1 VSLIFR
7 AELRRRWRS
16 WLALAALVA
25 VVGGLSIGAVAAGNR
40 TAGAF
45 PAFVK
50 AHGFDGFFFTNSPL
64 PQLTH
69 LPEVA
74 SVTTVVTPFNGQP
87 TCACTGSINSS
98 TFNLFGMSSAAL
110 ARTVNLVAGRMP
122 NPSDPRE
129 VLASFDLVQNYGVH
143 VGTVFHVPLFAAS
156 QASAVENSSGAGP
169 NPTGPTVSLR
179 VVGIEAAELEFPSGT
194 TPFFDVYT
202 TPAFDRSVVPATTS
216 GPGYLVK
223 LHNPEADGAKFK
235 NEVKALGAQ
244 NIQNEDTP
252 AQLIQ
257 GSIHPQAVGWWVLA
271 VLAALAGVAVIGQ
284 AISRQRFVES
294 EEFLTFGA
302 LGVVSRQFVLL
313 SMAGTAVVAVA
324 GAVGALLVAYL
335 VSPLAPVGE
344 ARFAETSTGLAFDA
358 PVLLLGA
365 LAVTMGV
372 LLLGIWPAVRTA
384 HRRTRSGAA
393 RPSAVA
399 NRLAAAGATPSAVI
413 GVRHALERGRG
424 TAPVPVVTA
433 WLGIFLAVTALVATA
448 VFGASLSH
456 LTVTPSLYGDPFQLL
471 IYDANPGPP
480 VQMIKALERG
490 QSVSDIT
497 LGTGVPVTIDKVHV
511 TSFVTSVVRGAVEL
525 STVNGRFPNA
535 PGEIGLGAT
544 TMHQIGA
551 HIGSIVPVVIQ
562 NHNNG
567 GGSYTARMR
576 VVATIAFPTGIAA
589 SQTGLGTGAAMSMS
603 AFEDAVC
610 VPGAGHSAC
619 AKSLVSN
626 TSFAVFISTT
636 GGPQGRAVIA
646 HLNSAFQGYT
656 EEPFPPTGLVNF
668 GEAVNFPLIFGIML
682 GVFGAATL
690 AHLLVVSVGRRRQE
704 MGLLK
709 ALGFTNG
716 QIRSTVVWQAAT
728 VTVIGIVIGIPLGV
742 AIGRMVW
749 RSFAINVGVVPAPK
763 VNVLLLVALSAAV
776 LLAAVLLAAA
786 PAVIASR
793 CQPSKLLRSQ

>member
-1 VSLIFR
+1 MVFR
-7 AELRRRWRS
+7 AEWRRRWRS

-40 TAGAF
+40 TARAF
-45 PAFVK
+45 PGFVK
-50 AHGFDGFFFTNSPL
+50 VHGFDGFFFTNAPL

-122 NPSDPRE
+122 NPSDPHE
-129 VLASFDLVQNYGVH
+129 VLASFDLMQNYGVH
-143 VGTVFHVPLFAAS
+143 IGTLFHVPLFAAS
-156 QASAVENSSGAGP
+156 QASAVENSTGAGP

-194 TPFFDVYT
+194 NPFFDLYT
-202 TPAFDRSVVPATTS
+202 TPAFDRSVVPETTS

-223 LHNPEADGAKFK
+223 LRNPMADGPKFK

-302 LGVVSRQFVLL
+302 LGVVSRQFLLL

-365 LAVTMGV
+365 LTVIVGV

-384 HRRTRSGAA
+384 HRRTRTSGA
-393 RPSAVA
+393 RPSAVV
-399 NRLAAAGATPSAVI
+399 NRLAAAGASPTAVI

-424 TAPVPVVTA
+424 TNPVPLVTA
-433 WLGIFLAVTALVATA
+433 WLGTILAVTALAATA

-456 LTVTPSLYGDPFQLL
+456 LTVTPSLYGDAFQLL
-471 IYDANPGPP
+471 IYDANAGPP
-480 VQMIKALERG
+480 TQLIKTLER
-490 QSVSDIT
+490 QPSVSNIT
-497 LGTGVPVTIDKVHV
+497 LGTGVPLVIDKVHV
-511 TSFVTSVVRGAVEL
+511 TSFVTSVVRGPVEL
-525 STVNGRFPNA
+525 STVNGTFPNA

-544 TMHQIGA
+544 TMHQAGA
-551 HIGSIVPVVIQ
+551 HIGSIVPVVVQ
-562 NHNNG
+562 NPNG
-567 GGSYTARMR
+567 GSRTVRMR
-576 VVATIAFPTGIAA
+576 VVATVAFPTGIAA
-589 SQTGLGTGAAMSMS
+589 SQAGLGTGAAMSMS
-603 AFEDAVC
+603 AFLDAAC
-610 VPGAGHSAC
+610 APGAGRGAC
-619 AKSLVSN
+619 TNSLLKS
-626 TSFAVFISTT
+626 TSFAVFISTV
-636 GGPQGRAVIA
+636 GGTKGRAVIA
-646 HLNSAFQGYT
+646 HLNNAFQGYT
-656 EEPFPPTGLVNF
+656 QGPYPPTGLVNF

-682 GVFGAATL
+682 AVFGAATL
-690 AHLLVVSVGRRRQE
+690 AHLLVVTVHRRRQE

-709 ALGFTNG
+709 ALGFTNW
-716 QIRSTVVWQAAT
+716 QIGSTVFWQAAA
-728 VTVIGIVIGIPLGV
+728 VTVIGIVIGTPLGV

-749 RSFAINVGVVPAPK
+749 RSFAINVGVVPAPVVK
-763 VNVLLLVALSAAV
+763 LLLLAALSAGV
-776 LLAAVLLAAA
+776 LAAA
-786 PAVIASR
+786 ALMALAPAVVASR
-793 CQPSKLLRSQ
+793 YQPSKLLRSE